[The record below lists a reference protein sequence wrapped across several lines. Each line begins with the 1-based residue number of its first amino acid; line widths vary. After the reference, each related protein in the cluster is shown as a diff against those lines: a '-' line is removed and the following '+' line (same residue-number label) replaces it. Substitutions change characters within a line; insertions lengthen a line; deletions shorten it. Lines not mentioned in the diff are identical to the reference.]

1 MASWRY
7 IWCYY
12 STPINILFG
21 GGGKFWPLIKIK
33 MMIVMMVVM
42 MMMIMMMIMTMMI
55 MTIVSVEQRPG
66 WGEHVFIEFWTLIS
80 SIQGLCTASEL
91 RGHCTCGNL
100 QNVYQITYSSG
111 HSHRAPNLIM
121 CKPLQTKDCAKM
133 VKFADKATSKKYSKY
148 KTPME
153 YVILLVNYVCICIY
167 IYIYIHIISYPMCAP
182 LFVPKTTSQSQI
194 HT

>member
-1 MASWRY
+1 MMW
-7 IWCYY
+7 WCDD
-12 STPINILFG
+12 
-21 GGGKFWPLIKIK
+21 
-33 MMIVMMVVM
+33 VMM
-42 MMMIMMMIMTMMI
+42 MMMIMMMMVMMMI

-66 WGEHVFIEFWTLIS
+66 WGEHVFIEFWTLVS
-80 SIQGLCTASEL
+80 SIHGLCTASEL
-91 RGHCTCGNL
+91 RGTSGNL

-111 HSHRAPNLIM
+111 HSHRAPDLIM

-153 YVILLVNYVCICIY
+153 YVILLVVNYVC
-167 IYIYIHIISYPMCAP
+167 IYIHIISYPMCCP

-194 HT
+194 YT